1 MPSVFQLP
9 PMAEN
14 WSFVAEALS
23 FVTVTD
29 LVGQRQHAAGAA
41 VFRT

>member
-29 LVGQRQHAAGAA
+29 LSASASIRPVPRF
-41 VFRT
+41 FRT